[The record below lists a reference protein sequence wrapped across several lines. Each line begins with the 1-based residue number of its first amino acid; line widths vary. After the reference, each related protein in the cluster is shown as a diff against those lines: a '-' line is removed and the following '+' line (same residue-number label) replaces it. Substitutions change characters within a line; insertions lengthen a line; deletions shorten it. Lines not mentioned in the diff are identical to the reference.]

1 MVAWVLVFHLIG
13 LVFWLGSILVV
24 TQILAI
30 HSEEPSTEARAAFG
44 RLEMKLFKGLAH
56 PGAALMVI
64 TGAILIGE
72 NPHYL
77 REHWL
82 HAKLLLVAILI
93 VLDLRVYFRTTAQLA
108 GRAVL
113 QRREC
118 MALHGAISLVLF
130 GILILVLLKPFGAGG
145 TQRLRSGLPSPPHR
159 RAGVG
164 LVGAALVA
172 AHGPLPEG
180 FGPQGGQP
188 QGLPLRR
195 GAEAGGT
202 LDEDHS

>member
-1 MVAWVLVFHLIG
+1 MVAWILVFHLIG
-13 LVFWLGSILVV
+13 LVFWLGSLLVV
-24 TQILAI
+24 THVLAI

-93 VLDLRVYFRTTAQLA
+93 VLDLRVYFRTTSHLA
-108 GRAVL
+108 GRVEL
-113 QRREC
+113 RRREC
-118 MALHGAISLVLF
+118 MALHGAISLVFF

-145 TQRLRSGLPSPPHR
+145 TPRLRSGLPSPPHR
-159 RAGVG
+159 RGGVG
-164 LVGAALVA
+164 LVGTALVA
-172 AHGPLPEG
+172 THGPPPEG
-180 FGPQGGQP
+180 FGPLGGQP